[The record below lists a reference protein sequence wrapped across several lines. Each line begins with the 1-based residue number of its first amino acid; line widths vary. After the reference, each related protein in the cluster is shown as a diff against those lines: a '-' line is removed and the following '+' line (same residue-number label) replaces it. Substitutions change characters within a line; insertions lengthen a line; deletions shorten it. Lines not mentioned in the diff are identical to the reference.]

1 MINVIICDD
10 HPLIRRGLSD
20 LLSDSPD
27 LNVTGE
33 ASSAAEVLEMV
44 RRRACDVVLLDITM
58 HGRSGLDALHDIKG
72 EKPDLPVLMLSTH
85 PEDQFALRSI
95 RSGASGYLTKE
106 TAPDELINAIH
117 KVVAGGRYV
126 SAALAEQM
134 AARISGVSPE
144 NLHEVLSDREYDVL
158 RALGRGRTVTQIA
171 EELSLS
177 VKTVSTYR
185 TRILDK
191 LKLETT
197 ADLIRYALEHHLSE

>member
-20 LLSDSPD
+20 LLSDSSN
-27 LNVTGE
+27 LQVTGE
-33 ASSAAEVLEMV
+33 AASAAEVLEMV
-44 RRRACDVVLLDITM
+44 RRRPCDVVLLDITM

-144 NLHEVLSDREYDVL
+144 NLHEILSDREYDVL

-171 EELSLS
+171 DELSLS